1 MHPLEEIRSRLW
13 EFVVRRHADGWEL
26 LDGRRTLSDGELT
39 RTVRVTGDERP
50 RTRADTLEAL
60 LAATPD
66 RRGEVGV
73 GAPRVRREV
82 LSVAAKPGDGAP
94 ITRFELALQRADH
107 GAVAVVID
115 LAEPLELVVERH
127 QSDGSRTWTWEPA
140 VLWAPALGTL
150 GVTDPGRAFARVA
163 EQKRWHDGGWVWNT
177 IVVASAQADR
187 PNLAAADMTR
197 RGRAGVY
204 EHLSRLWRLA
214 EHSLDEVLT
223 VHVRPAPPIDE
234 LLDDLDHRLG
244 PDGELSL
251 STRTGS
257 FTNNEYLV
265 GHPPGAWWATRH
277 AEDLSLEL
285 ALSSALELTT

>member
-1 MHPLEEIRSRLW
+1 M
-13 EFVVRRHADGWEL
+13 
-26 LDGRRTLSDGELT
+26 
-39 RTVRVTGDERP
+39 RVTGDERP

-66 RRGEVGV
+66 RRGEVDV

-94 ITRFELALQRADH
+94 TTRFELALQRADH

-187 PNLAAADMTR
+187 PNLAAADR
-197 RGRAGVY
+197 LDVAERASTSTS
-204 EHLSRLWRLA
+204 HASSDWPSTA
-214 EHSLDEVLT
+214 
-223 VHVRPAPPIDE
+223 
-234 LLDDLDHRLG
+234 
-244 PDGELSL
+244 
-251 STRTGS
+251 STRSSPST
-257 FTNNEYLV
+257 FDRL
-265 GHPPGAWWATRH
+265 HPSTSSSTSAWPHGGPRATPKTSASSWRSR
-277 AEDLSLEL
+277 ARSNSRPDRCGLS
-285 ALSSALELTT
+285 